1 VGGCAAPSITV
12 TTRASREDP
21 HGSRALNSEGT
32 HESVIAQEANPV
44 IRQIVTSLSVVR
56 HQRPVTVTL
65 RSSGLD
71 RYTPV
76 GMILNNSLTRRVH
89 KIDSGVLPRSVE
101 ECILRRGESTVPSE
115 SACIRLTQWAYK
127 TYEKAE

>member
-32 HESVIAQEANPV
+32 HECRIAQGANPV

-56 HQRPVTVTL
+56 HQHLVMVAL
-65 RSSGLD
+65 RSRRLD
-71 RYTPV
+71 RYTLV
-76 GMILNNSLTRRVH
+76 GMILGESLTRRIH
-89 KIDSGVLPRSVE
+89 KIGFEVLPRSVE
-101 ECILRRGESTVPSE
+101 ECIFRRG
-115 SACIRLTQWAYK
+115 
-127 TYEKAE
+127 